1 VMARPQKS
9 ITDKRSAFLPHIRCT
24 PSEKVTVA
32 ARAGKAGVS
41 ISEFVR
47 SMAINGD
54 IIVKHS
60 KADFALIYELR
71 KIGNNLNQ
79 LTHLA
84 HSTGKFSP
92 ELEAVYQRLN
102 DLLDQAIQSI
112 DT

>member
-1 VMARPQKS
+1 MARPQKS
-9 ITDKRSAFLPHIRCT
+9 TTDKRSVFLPHIRCT
-24 PSEKVTVA
+24 PAEKASVA
-32 ARAGKAGVS
+32 AQAAKAGVS
-41 ISEFVR
+41 TSEFVR
-47 SMAINGD
+47 SMAIDGKVV
-54 IIVKHS
+54 IKES

-92 ELEAVYQRLN
+92 KLEAVYQRLN
-102 DLLDQAIQSI
+102 DLLDQAIQSL